1 MSEPTYREPHAL
13 IIISSI
19 SIGVAAIFAGWI
31 ALDII
36 LRRGWKSM
44 MLVMIPVYIIN
55 ALYLWPITLWTYL
68 KYGRPSQPSGGRQ
81 AKCHGKGV
89 EADLFSEGQDH
100 VCDIRGSHPAHGNNI
115 ESEAHDKDDRTQ
127 QSQADHQEYIHR
139 MHHGSS
145 DRPLFAT
152 ITIGVCHCGAGCV
165 LGDLIGEWIV
175 YAAELAIGNPPRAL
189 WVEFLLGMAQISL
202 SRFVRIMC

>member
-1 MSEPTYREPHAL
+1 MSEPPYREPHAL

-68 KYGRPSQPSGGRQ
+68 KYGRPSKPSGGRQ
-81 AKCHGKGV
+81 AKCHDKGV
-89 EADLFSEGQDH
+89 EADPFSEGQDH
-100 VCDIRGSHPAHGNNI
+100 VRHAQGASHDHRHNDINGNHPAHGNDI
-115 ESEAHDKDDRTQ
+115 ESQAHDKGD
-127 QSQADHQEYIHR
+127 QSHPTI
-139 MHHGSS
+139 SS
-145 DRPLFAT
+145 
-152 ITIGVCHCGAGCV
+152 
-165 LGDLIGEWIV
+165 
-175 YAAELAIGNPPRAL
+175 
-189 WVEFLLGMAQISL
+189 
-202 SRFVRIMC
+202 